1 MARRTK
7 EDALATRDSILDAA
21 EQLFVKQGV
30 SGTTLQHIATAAG
43 VTRGAI
49 YWHFLDKGAM
59 FNAMMERVKMPLEAA
74 MQLFNQANPAEP
86 LDTLREY
93 MLCVFRVTVE
103 DPKARRVFEI
113 ATMKMEYLDEMS
125 AVRER
130 RKQNQE
136 LWMARTENRI
146 RDAIAIG
153 QVDAGVDPYAVSL
166 GLWAILDGLIRAW
179 LLDPQ
184 GFDLMKLGAQIVD
197 THLESLRVPT
207 AK

>member
-1 MARRTK
+1 
-7 EDALATRDSILDAA
+7 
-21 EQLFVKQGV
+21 
-30 SGTTLQHIATAAG
+30 
-43 VTRGAI
+43 
-49 YWHFLDKGAM
+49 
-59 FNAMMERVKMPLEAA
+59 
-74 MQLFNQANPAEP
+74 
-86 LDTLREY
+86 
-93 MLCVFRVTVE
+93 
-103 DPKARRVFEI
+103 
-113 ATMKMEYLDEMS
+113 MEYLDEMS

-153 QVDAGVDPYAVSL
+153 QVNAGVDPYAVSL

-197 THLESLRVPT
+197 THLESLRT
-207 AK
+207 RK

>member
-74 MQLFNQANPAEP
+74 MQQFNQANPADP

-93 MLCVFRVTVE
+93 MLGVFRVTVE

-153 QVDAGVDPYAVSL
+153 QVNAAVDPYAVAL

-184 GFDLMKLGAQIVD
+184 GFELMKLGAQIVD
-197 THLESLRVPT
+197 THLESLRT
-207 AK
+207 RK